1 MCSETTLEHEDKQHS
16 STFKEVAEESAPMTM
31 VSPEADC
38 MWAWDTFFP
47 GRGVK
52 SRLQCWQC
60 VCVCAR
66 VPGLQGKNQKKKKK
80 YGAFSAAHTRW
91 LFVFSFSL
99 SLPHY
104 IFNYQVRRE
113 AHYLG
118 ESVPMLLFYWQQ
130 KWTKSICGDL
140 NLLMP
145 LGNLYE

>member
-38 MWAWDTFFP
+38 MWAWDTLFP

-60 VCVCAR
+60 VCVSQASR
-66 VPGLQGKNQKKKKK
+66 AKTKKKKK
-80 YGAFSAAHTRW
+80 KIYGAFSAAHTWR

-130 KWTKSICGDL
+130 KCTKSICGDL